1 MSPAKTKS
9 KEVTTAEDKPK
20 SVATGAFQA
29 IGKTMTLK
37 PRMSEKTYA
46 LYGAENTFVF
56 IVPSSA
62 NKLTVAQAV
71 ASQFGVTVEKVRIA
85 NEKGKTKQSY
95 QKRNRPIAGKRSDK
109 KKAYVRLKAGDSIP
123 IFAAIE
129 EEEKKAKKAEEK
141 AAKKKGAK

>member
-1 MSPAKTKS
+1 MSPAKIPTKKVNAATEKTKTSVSGVSSVS
-9 KEVTTAEDKPK
+9 KT
-20 SVATGAFQA
+20 
-29 IGKTMTLK
+29 ITLK

-56 IVPSSA
+56 VVPSSA

-71 ASQFGVTVEKVRIA
+71 ASQFGVTVEKVRIVI
-85 NEKGKTKQSY
+85 EKGKTKQSY
-95 QKRNRPIAGKRSDK
+95 QKRNRPVSGKRSDR

-141 AAKKKGAK
+141 AAKKKGDK

>member
-1 MSPAKTKS
+1 MSPAKTPTKKASAATEKTKAGVSGVSSVS
-9 KEVTTAEDKPK
+9 KT
-20 SVATGAFQA
+20 
-29 IGKTMTLK
+29 ITLK

-56 IVPSSA
+56 VVPSSA

-71 ASQFGVTVEKVRIA
+71 ASQFGVTVEKVRIVI
-85 NEKGKTKQSY
+85 EKGKAKQSY
-95 QKRNRPIAGKRSDK
+95 QKRNRPVAGKRSDR

-141 AAKKKGAK
+141 AAKKKGDK